1 MKVSIIGLGFVGSA
15 IHNSLLQKGFVVNET
30 LFLYDKYKNG
40 GIGSLEEC
48 LHTELMFLCL
58 PTLFNPLIN
67 EYDKQSIIEI
77 STLLSEKQYSGLV
90 IIKSTVE
97 PETTE
102 KLSEQ
107 FPQLLFVHNPEFLTA
122 RTANEDFHNQTHIV
136 LGRPRSTQES
146 VLEPI
151 VQFYSTHYPSAKIS
165 TCLAIESESMKI
177 FCNTF
182 YSVKVQFF
190 TELYLLCQSN
200 GSNYNVIRDLMLSNN
215 WINPMHTVIPGPD
228 ENISYGGACFPKD
241 SNALNQYMKKLNTP
255 HSVLDASIK
264 ERNSMRKD

>member
-15 IHNSLLQKGFVVNET
+15 IQNSLLQKGFVVDET
-30 LFLYDKYKNG
+30 LFLYDKFKNG
-40 GIGSLEEC
+40 GIGSFEGC
-48 LHTELMFLCL
+48 LSTELMFLCL
-58 PTLFNPLIN
+58 PTLFNAEIN

-102 KLSEQ
+102 RLSEK
-107 FPQLLFVHNPEFLTA
+107 FPTLVFVHNPEFLTA
-122 RTANEDFHNQTHIV
+122 RTANDDFHNQSHIV
-136 LGRPRSTQES
+136 LGRPKHIEES
-146 VLEPI
+146 VLKPL
-151 VQFYSTHYPSAKIS
+151 VRFYSTHYPSAKIS
-165 TCLAIESESMKI
+165 NCLSIESESMKI

-190 TELYLLCQSN
+190 TELYQLCQSN
-200 GSNYNVIRDLMLSNN
+200 GSNYNVIRELMLSNN

-228 ENISYGGACFPKD
+228 GNLSYGGACFPKD

-255 HSVLDASIK
+255 NAVLDASIK
-264 ERNSMRKD
+264 ERNLMRKD